1 MKTSLSTPERGKKAL
16 PVTKRAWRR
25 IEVVGLV
32 LLGICLLFLMLS
44 PTSLAGLFNA
54 ILDSVRPVVVDVF
67 LTGVV
72 GTAIIVS
79 VIIGRLLERLGFT
92 DALVRIFM
100 PAMKLLRVNPAV
112 IIPSI
117 YNIFGDINAAG
128 KISGPILK
136 RAGAT
141 KDEQKLAIATM
152 VQSQQSF
159 STFMLGL
166 MALTFAGVNVFV
178 VVLLAVFLPLLVAP
192 LLLSKLIY
200 RDVHHVDIGQLPA
213 FTPEREFIPTLFS
226 AAREGVELLLLILI
240 PAVALVF
247 AVIGTL
253 DYIGVWAP
261 IESGL
266 GWVMLHFNIH
276 PETGV
281 LSILVSP
288 TLAMGQLQSIAS
300 DLDPSLVV
308 GSFVLA
314 SSGLPLSSIFG
325 QVPVVWAECSDLS
338 EREAMG
344 AAVLGVIMRVITAFV
359 IAFFVTPLVV

>member
-1 MKTSLSTPERGKKAL
+1 MKPSISTPENGKKTL
-16 PVTKRAWRR
+16 SVTKRAWKR

-32 LLGICLLFLMLS
+32 LLCICLLFLLLS

-54 ILDSVRPVVVDVF
+54 IIDSVRPVVVDVF

-100 PAMKLLRVNPAV
+100 PAMKLFKINPAV

-141 KDEQKLAIATM
+141 KDEQKLAVATM

-166 MALTFAGVNVFV
+166 MALTFAGVNVFI
-178 VVLLAVFLPLLVAP
+178 VVLVAMFLPLLIAP
-192 LLLSKLIY
+192 FLLSKLVY
-200 RDVHHVDIGQLPA
+200 RDVLHVEIGQLPA
-213 FTPEREFIPTLFS
+213 FTPEREFIPTLFG

-247 AVIGTL
+247 AVIGVL

-266 GWVMLHFNIH
+266 GWVMLHLNIH

-281 LSILVSP
+281 LSVLVSP

-300 DLDPSLVV
+300 EIDPALVV

-314 SSGLPLSSIFG
+314 SSGLPLSAIFG
-325 QVPVVWAECSDLS
+325 QVPVVWAESSDLT

-344 AAVLGVIMRVITAFV
+344 AAVLGIFMRVITAFL
-359 IAFFVTPLVV
+359 IAFFATPFVV